1 MTERQGEYEPT
12 GGMPAR
18 DAIRQHV
25 RVHDGRIDSE
35 RLLGSGREIIL
46 EHAGEEY
53 RLRQTRNGGLLLT
66 K

>member
-1 MTERQGEYEPT
+1 MTERQGEYEPA
-12 GGMPAR
+12 GGMAAQ
-18 DAIRQHV
+18 DAVRQQV

-35 RLLGSGREIIL
+35 RLLGRGREIIL
-46 EHAGEEY
+46 EHAGQEY